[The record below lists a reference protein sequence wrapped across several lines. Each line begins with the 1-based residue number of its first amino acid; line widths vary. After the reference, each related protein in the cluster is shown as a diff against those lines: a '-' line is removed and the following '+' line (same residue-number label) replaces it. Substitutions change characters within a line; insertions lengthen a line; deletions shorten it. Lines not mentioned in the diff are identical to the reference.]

1 MMFERKK
8 VATLL
13 DYSEDYFIN
22 ELGISKWEYLKLY
35 KDYLIIEIK
44 VIHAGNLCHTTS
56 ILNRMIDR
64 TSHWN

>member
-1 MMFERKK
+1 MSLWYYFNMVTNLFALSR
-8 VATLL
+8 LRL
-13 DYSEDYFIN
+13 IYSPIIWTIFDLSGLFV
-22 ELGISKWEYLKLY
+22 
-35 KDYLIIEIK
+35 IEIK